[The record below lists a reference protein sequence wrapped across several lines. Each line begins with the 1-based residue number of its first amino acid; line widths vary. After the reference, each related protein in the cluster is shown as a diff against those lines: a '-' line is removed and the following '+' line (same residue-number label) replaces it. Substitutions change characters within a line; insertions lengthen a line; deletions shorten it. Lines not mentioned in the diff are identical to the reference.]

1 MIGALLSAI
10 LALLII
16 GMLMQLAKPIAVGV
30 FLIVAGSVV
39 WSLAAAYPDA
49 IVTVLGAGGFALLVW
64 LIITAVLH
72 RDAVVAALHW
82 RTLAANYRRARQT
95 TPEIVFCAW
104 GCVATL
110 GVGAVTF
117 LWKSLI

>member
-10 LALLII
+10 LALLVIAA
-16 GMLMQLAKPIAVGV
+16 LVRLAKPIAVGA
-30 FLIVAGSVV
+30 FLIVAGSVI

-49 IVTVLGAGGFALLVW
+49 IAAVLGVGGAALLLW
-64 LIITAVLH
+64 LIVVVVSH

-95 TPEIVFCAW
+95 TPEIVFCGW